1 MPCCSFRRRLLPVS
15 CAVSKATDGAN
26 GKSSPGTSA
35 QTAARKV
42 TAPAKRKQ
50 AKPGLTSDKFRAL
63 VNNLSAQELD
73 ELLRAANK
81 RKNDEIASA
90 RASFLDEVKARAATL
105 GMSLADLVGLGRK
118 EGRNPAS
125 DGRAPAAAKYRNPNT
140 ARPGLAAAVGEMAY
154 RARGEGP

>member
-1 MPCCSFRRRLLPVS
+1 MAKAVRGRRR
-15 CAVSKATDGAN
+15 K
-26 GKSSPGTSA
+26 
-35 QTAARKV
+35 TAARKV

-105 GMSLADLVGLGRK
+105 GMSLADLVGLGSGK
-118 EGRNPAS
+118 KAGTP
-125 DGRAPAAAKYRNPNT
+125 RATGVLRRLQNT
-140 ARPGLAAAVGEMAY
+140 AIQKLASTGRPRPSGEMAY

>member
-1 MPCCSFRRRLLPVS
+1 MAKAVRGRRR
-15 CAVSKATDGAN
+15 K
-26 GKSSPGTSA
+26 
-35 QTAARKV
+35 TAARKV

-105 GMSLADLVGLGRK
+105 GMSLADLVGLGSGK
-118 EGRNPAS
+118 KAGNPAS
-125 DGRAPAAAKYRNPNT
+125 DGRAPAAAKYRNPKT
-140 ARPGLAAAVGEMAY
+140 GETWSGRGRPAKWLTELE
-154 RARGEGP
+154 ARGRKRQEFAV